1 MNKTLP
7 ILIALLVLSVTTLVF
22 AMDMKDEI
30 RKTLKEHP
38 EILFEIIKENPREFM
53 DTVQQAVQLSKQQE
67 AANQAEEEQ
76 RQLKAAFANPLTP
89 EIRKDE
95 TIRGNPNAPI
105 VLVEYS
111 DFQCPYCA
119 RGSRTVKQLMDK
131 YDGKIA
137 FVYKH
142 MPLGFHAQAMPAA
155 QYYEAIRLQNE
166 QLAFAFHDQIFADG
180 DKVKNGEPYLK
191 EIAKKLGVNM
201 KHLNKTLKNKADF
214 IQNRIKQDIDEAAKF
229 GFQGTPGF
237 LLNGVSIKGA
247 YPLEYFDMIIAEM
260 QKENL
265 LKL

>member
-1 MNKTLP
+1 MKKTLP
-7 ILIALLVLSVTTLVF
+7 VIIALLVLSGTTLYF
-22 AMDMKDEI
+22 ALNTKNEI
-30 RKTLKEHP
+30 RQTLKDHP
-38 EILFEIIKENPREFM
+38 EILFEIIKDNPKEFM

-67 AANQAEEEQ
+67 AANQAEEEK
-76 RQLKAAFANPLTP
+76 RQLKAAFANPLKP

-95 TIRGNPNAPI
+95 TIRGTKNAPI
-105 VLVEYS
+105 TLVEYS

-119 RGSRTVKQLMDK
+119 RGSRTVKQLLDK
-131 YDGKIA
+131 YNGKIA

-142 MPLGFHAQAMPAA
+142 MPLGFHPQAMPAA

-180 DKVKNGEPYLK
+180 DKLKQGVPYLQG
-191 EIAKKLGVNM
+191 IAKKLGVNM
-201 KHLNKTLKNKADF
+201 SRLNKTLKNKADF
-214 IQNRIKQDIDEAAKF
+214 IQNRINQDLDEAAKF

-247 YPLEYFDMIIAEM
+247 YPVEYFDMIIAEM